1 MRING
6 QALKQYRESKGY
18 SQRELAD
25 ATGIALSTL
34 NKRET
39 LLTANPFP
47 SKLKIVTEKL
57 GITIDDIALAN
68 DVEKDNVKNDN
79 IKNCQQLS
87 IQLKTPRDFLKCV
100 RRELRTENAFTQY
113 GMLGFLQYK
122 LSGKTVDP
130 DSMYYFSQGKGYYE
144 QKTPTALIFEKIYGN
159 IEASSDTIFNC
170 WSFFRM
176 FYEARTQKGY
186 MYLDDEHNPIFGNIG
201 ENKLRG
207 GLDVL
212 FQGYEDILDL
222 LNEFA
227 DLHHSLANM
236 IPAPKGF
243 NGYSYTNKY
252 SGETVNFDGK
262 GNYYRDNDIPDIYFK
277 RAKTDFPKIYQWIIA
292 NKEKYCLDFFEEYI
306 SPWVDEGANR
316 ALNLN
321 DKNAVFNYKKAISD
335 AIGCIYKRSVQL
347 YNLML
352 SQQENK
358 CN

>member
-25 ATGIALSTL
+25 ATGISLSTL
-34 NKRET
+34 NKWET
-39 LLTANPFP
+39 LSTANPFP
-47 SKLKIVTEKL
+47 SKLKIVTYAL
-57 GITIDDIALAN
+57 GKTIDDIALV
-68 DVEKDNVKNDN
+68 DYVEKDNVKNG
-79 IKNCQQLS
+79 QHLS
-87 IQLKTPRDFLKCV
+87 INLNTPRDFFKCV
-100 RRELRTENAFTQY
+100 RRELRSENAFTQY
-113 GMLGFLQYK
+113 GLLGFLQYK
-122 LSGKTVDP
+122 ISKKTMDP
-130 DSMYYFSQGKGYYE
+130 DSMYYYNHEKGYYE
-144 QKTPTALIFEKIYGN
+144 EKTPTAFIFEKIYGN

-170 WSFFRM
+170 WRFFRM
-176 FYEARTQKGY
+176 FYDARTQNGY
-186 MYLDDEHNPIFGNIG
+186 MYLDNALNPVFENIG
-201 ENKLRG
+201 EGRLRG

-212 FQGYEDILDL
+212 FQGYEEVFDL

-236 IPAPKGF
+236 MPAPKGF

-262 GNYYRDNDIPDIYFK
+262 GNYFRDNDMPDIYFK
-277 RAKTDFPKIYQWIIA
+277 RAKSDFPDIYQWIFD
-292 NKEKYCLDFFEEYI
+292 NKEKYCLDFFEEYK
-306 SPWVDEGANR
+306 SPWVDRGANC

-321 DKNAVFNYKKAISD
+321 DKNAVLNFKKAIAD

-352 SQQENK
+352 SQQEND
-358 CN
+358 CNKG